1 MSAGFTPG
9 PWAAELGRNGSFSI
23 EAERGGIANGLLV
36 LASRNEHPLMADQM
50 HANARLIAAAPE
62 LLEALKSL
70 VHSLDESDLIH
81 DDQRQ
86 AFNASKAAIAKATG
100 QS

>member
-1 MSAGFTPG
+1 MSAKHTPG
-9 PWAAELGRNGSFSI
+9 PWWADVGDEEADRAYQWPVIMSSTREIVGTEGFYGDI
-23 EAERGGIANGLLV
+23 EEDIANAI
-36 LASRNEHPLMADQM
+36 LA
-50 HANARLIAAAPE
+50 AAAPE

-86 AFNASKAAIAKATG
+86 AFAASKAAIAKATG